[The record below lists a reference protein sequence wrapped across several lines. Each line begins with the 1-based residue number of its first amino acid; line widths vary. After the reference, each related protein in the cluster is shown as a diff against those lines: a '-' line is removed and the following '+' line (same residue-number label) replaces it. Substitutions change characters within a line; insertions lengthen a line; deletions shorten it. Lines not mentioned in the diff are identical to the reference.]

1 MKPNANFK
9 AIMIQAP
16 EAFLSMSLMKN
27 ELYNKSYKTCAH
39 VPTELNKNEAK
50 KWRHLSSLWP
60 FSFCLDCNNSFANNV
75 LLLMRSFPKPQCTQT
90 ER

>member
-27 ELYNKSYKTCAH
+27 ELYKLDKTCAFMY
-39 VPTELNKNEAK
+39 TSELNKNEAK
-50 KWRHLSSLWP
+50 NLRHLSSLWP
-60 FSFCLDCNNSFANNV
+60 FSFSLSSLNATTV
-75 LLLMRSFPKPQCTQT
+75 LPTM
-90 ER
+90 

>member
-1 MKPNANFK
+1 
-9 AIMIQAP
+9 MIQAP

-50 KWRHLSSLWP
+50 KMASFVIPLAIFLLSWLQQL
-60 FSFCLDCNNSFANNV
+60 FCQ
-75 LLLMRSFPKPQCTQT
+75 QCTT
-90 ER
+90 ANEIIS